1 MNKASTK
8 DIKRMN
14 KFLSG
19 IHMGN
24 NVFRIYFEKAENEE
38 LKKLFSEISEIF
50 KTHEEKMTSI
60 IEHVGGNP
68 TDELTVFES
77 MSVAMESSKVKL
89 LSNDF
94 RICIASLKAVHMGI
108 IGSIR
113 FLHDN
118 KEMNKN
124 FISRVQS
131 VLDDYRS
138 TDDKIQSFLRKNA

>member
-1 MNKASTK
+1 MEKASTK

-24 NVFRIYFEKAENEE
+24 SVFRLYFDEVQHEE
-38 LKKLFSEISEIF
+38 LKQLFAKISETF

-60 IEHVGGNP
+60 IEHVGGDP
-68 TDELTVFES
+68 TDSLTVRES

-89 LSNDF
+89 LGNDF

-118 KEMNKN
+118 KELNQR
-124 FISRVQS
+124 FLDRVQT

-138 TDDKIQSFLRKNA
+138 IDDEIQSFLRKIA